1 MLQLY
6 TIFHLNLLYSSIE
19 EKERPKVIENCYWP
33 LLQLSD
39 ALNVPLG
46 IELSGYTLEEI
57 DRLDSA
63 WIKKFQQLLQAKK
76 IELVGSGYI
85 QMIGPLVPAKVNEWN
100 QKLGMLVYQ
109 NKLHTRPQI
118 ALLNEMTYSAGIVEH
133 YVRSGYQGMVME
145 WNNPSHFHPEWE
157 REWKYFP
164 QRCVGN
170 RGGGLPVIW
179 ADTISFQKFQR
190 YAQSEMKL
198 DEYLRYLFLQRET
211 AKGYFS
217 LYANDAE
224 VFDFR
229 PQRFKTESK
238 IKTSEWARINQL
250 FQTLKEEPSFKLI
263 PPSEVL
269 KGLNK
274 KGGGNKIKLE
284 SAEQPIP
291 VKKQE
296 KYNINRWA
304 LTGRDDLAI
313 NTRCFQIFESLKK
326 KKATASEWK
335 KLCYFWAS
343 DFRTHIT
350 LKRWKKYQR
359 ELWQ

>member
-6 TIFHLNLLYSSIE
+6 TIFHLNLLFSSIE
-19 EKERPKVIENCYWP
+19 EEERPNVIQNCYWP

-39 ALNVPLG
+39 SLNVPLG

-57 DRLDSA
+57 DRLDPA
-63 WIKKFQQLLQAKK
+63 WVKKFKQLLQAEKV
-76 IELVGSGYI
+76 ELVGSGYI
-85 QMIGPLVPAKVNEWN
+85 QMIGPLVPARVNAWN
-100 QKLGMLVYQ
+100 QKLGMQVYQ
-109 NKLHTRPQI
+109 SKLHTRPKI
-118 ALLNEMTYSAGIVEH
+118 ALLNEMTYSAGMIEH
-133 YVRSGYQGMVME
+133 YIHSGYKGIVME
-145 WNNPSHFHPEWE
+145 WNNPSHFHSEWK

-164 QRCVGN
+164 QMCVGT
-170 RGGGLPVIW
+170 GGVKIPVIW

-198 DEYLRYLFLQRET
+198 EEYLHYLFLQQQT
-211 AKGYFS
+211 VDSYFS

-224 VFDFR
+224 VFDYR

-238 IKTSEWARINQL
+238 IKTSEWERIVQL
-250 FQTLKEEPSFKLI
+250 FQKLKSEAPFKLI

-269 KGLNK
+269 KGLK
-274 KGGGNKIKLE
+274 KREGGNKVHLE
-284 SAEQPIP
+284 SPEQPIA

-326 KKATASEWK
+326 RKATASEWK